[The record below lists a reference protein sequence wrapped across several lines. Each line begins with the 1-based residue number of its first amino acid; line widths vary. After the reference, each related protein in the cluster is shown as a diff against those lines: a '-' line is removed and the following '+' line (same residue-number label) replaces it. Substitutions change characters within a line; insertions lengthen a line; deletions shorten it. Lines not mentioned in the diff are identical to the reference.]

1 MCNLNHLS
9 LYKNSK
15 DSRSF
20 VLHKNDSGI
29 SADRD
34 IKVIDSKNSL
44 TDDRSLVSII
54 IPTYDAYRDG
64 LFPELLKQL
73 SNQTYQNF
81 EIIIIKGDSR
91 QGRAINTGAGLSKG
105 KYLLTLDDD
114 TRIYDREILN
124 KLTRVMNKD
133 ETIGMAGGINVIPKD
148 ATPFIKRA
156 MIEIPRR
163 STPPVDKITD
173 SDLAEHG
180 LLMIRKDVF
189 IKVGGENE
197 IIPRGLDP
205 YLRNEFRRVG
215 YRVVVVPN
223 VNYSHLTPP
232 SFLKLIKQF
241 YRNGKQAA
249 FCNKLFP
256 QWVIETPSSHTNNF
270 KAKRTFWY
278 RIYRYV
284 MNMVITLLK
293 GHWIYLSASTAY
305 ASGFMWAYITLRE
318 NDQE

>member
-148 ATPFIKRA
+148 ATPFIKR
-156 MIEIPRR
+156 
-163 STPPVDKITD
+163 V
-173 SDLAEHG
+173 
-180 LLMIRKDVF
+180 LMIRKDVF